1 MSAGCMER
9 RIGLIGCKMCMKA
22 EENSLRWYVKHYI
35 EPLIVAV
42 RITNTVSRENSTHPK
57 ELK

>member
-1 MSAGCMER
+1 
-9 RIGLIGCKMCMKA
+9 MCMKA